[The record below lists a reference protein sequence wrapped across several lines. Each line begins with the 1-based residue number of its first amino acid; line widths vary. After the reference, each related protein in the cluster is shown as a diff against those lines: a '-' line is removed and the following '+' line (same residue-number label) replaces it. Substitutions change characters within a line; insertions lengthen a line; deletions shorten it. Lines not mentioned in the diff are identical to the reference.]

1 MNNSQYNFDKLISQI
16 CEALDFS
23 IENANITDKVLRQ
36 KLFTLSS
43 FVEFMKAGADIQ
55 TAGITNNVVA
65 FKVILK

>member
-16 CEALDFS
+16 SEALDFS

-36 KLFTLSS
+36 KLFALSS
-43 FVEFMKAGADIQ
+43 FVEFIKAGADIQ
-55 TAGITNNVVA
+55 TAGIKNNVVA